1 MLLLGDFNARTGTYD
16 DFTSSDCSGFIQNDL
31 SVQTENMPQ
40 RRNFDNAIN
49 KHGKWLLELCRS
61 LDLRILNGRVKGDS
75 FGQPTSH
82 DRMGINAVD
91 YAIVDQDMFK

>member
-1 MLLLGDFNARTGTYD
+1 MTKN
-16 DFTSSDCSGFIQNDL
+16 I
-31 SVQTENMPQ
+31 PQ

-82 DRMGINAVD
+82 NRMGISAVD
-91 YAIVDQDMFK
+91 YAIIDQDMFKYVKSFIVKPPTCLSDHS